1 MTGKPTKFNVTTG
14 RYERFADE
22 RAREAYREMFKRRM
36 KQKYGKVHLLD
47 EPEQQ
52 KKMLSNRSIS
62 GEYKWEDGTTTPYT
76 GSYERKF
83 LEYLDVYLDWDNPGD
98 VMGPAPMTFP
108 YIDAEGNQRFH
119 IPDFYITSLNLIVNI
134 KASDNTHYRLRD
146 IDDER
151 AQDEAVKKSNFNY
164 LKMYDN
170 NFDKFLEI
178 IEMIKNQQPQSK
190 KVIFHEELDYENI
203 SFKLYIINASYW
215 KIITRQNK

>member
-203 SFKLYIINASYW
+203 QLSEN
-215 KIITRQNK
+215 